1 MKNIWLVFTIH
12 KELGCSNAPSLLKF
26 LNEYMPE
33 VIFLELP
40 HHAFNGFYG
49 LCNPRSN
56 LESMA
61 VRQYREKHP
70 TVKLEP
76 VDIAVAE
83 DFERDKEE
91 LFERLA
97 AESAELC
104 QLLDEKT
111 RDERERGLSYLNS
124 EECSQRWAKIYAV
137 MATTLD
143 ILKDPALTKRFE
155 SWTSTH
161 EHRDRAMISNIRQY
175 CRNHAFERGV
185 FLVGAAHR
193 RAIIGQSKSPD
204 GDDPDSIKWSW
215 QE

>member
-12 KELGCSNAPSLLKF
+12 KELGFSNAPSLLKF
-26 LNEYMPE
+26 LNEYQPD

-97 AESAELC
+97 AESAELSH
-104 QLLDEKT
+104 LLDEMT
-111 RDERERGLSYLNS
+111 RDERERGLPYLNS
-124 EECSQRWAKIYAV
+124 EGCSQRWAKIYAV
-137 MATTLD
+137 METTVD
-143 ILKDPALTKRFE
+143 ILKDPALTECFE

-161 EHRDRAMISNIRQY
+161 EHRDQAMISNIRQY
-175 CRNHAFERGV
+175 CRKHAFERGV

-193 RAIIGQSKSPD
+193 RAIIEKSKSPD
-204 GDDPDSIKWSW
+204 GDDPDDIKWSW